1 MSKKVRK
8 TLELHLRVGNT
19 VNAGADLFREL
30 RDAGVDVVATCCYRI
45 GEDAHLSFIPGQPD
59 KARAV
64 LAEQGLDANE
74 EDVLLI
80 ELADEPG
87 SFAKLL
93 ERVGGVGVQT
103 HSAYVTPSTSGPG
116 LAVLKTTNNEAVATA
131 LEATDA

>member
-1 MSKKVRK
+1 MSKKIRK

-19 VNAGADLFREL
+19 VNAGAELFREL

-45 GEDAHLSFIPGQPD
+45 GEEAHLSFIPGQPD

-64 LAEQGLDANE
+64 LEEQGLESNE

-80 ELADEPG
+80 ELADEAG

-93 ERVGGVGVQT
+93 EHVGSVGVQT

-116 LAVLKTTNNEAVATA
+116 LAVLKTSNNDAVATA
-131 LEATDA
+131 LTEAEG